1 MREDASRLS
10 SRLPFMVSHAILDNA
25 RKRYSCRAETKSW
38 QEKSPAGCTNMK
50 ILVIHGPNLNLLGK
64 RDPTKYGT
72 VTMTDINSQ
81 LQLLAAD
88 LACELEFFQSNH
100 EGAIIDFLQLESSR
114 AADGVIIN
122 PGALVRYGYSLRQ
135 ALVDLAKPV
144 IEVHM
149 SDIHKTGV
157 NTAVNVL
164 EDIRLDQ
171 IVGLKEQSYYE
182 ALDALVSFLRT
193 N

>member
-1 MREDASRLS
+1 
-10 SRLPFMVSHAILDNA
+10 
-25 RKRYSCRAETKSW
+25 
-38 QEKSPAGCTNMK
+38 MK

-72 VTMTDINSQ
+72 VTMTDINKQ
-81 LQLLAAD
+81 LRIIANELD
-88 LACELEFFQSNH
+88 CELEFFQSNH

-135 ALVDLAKPV
+135 ALIDLGKPT

-164 EDIRLDQ
+164 QEVRIDQ

-182 ALDALVSFLRT
+182 ALKKLINYLMAD
-193 N
+193 

>member
-1 MREDASRLS
+1 
-10 SRLPFMVSHAILDNA
+10 
-25 RKRYSCRAETKSW
+25 
-38 QEKSPAGCTNMK
+38 MK

-72 VTMTDINSQ
+72 VTMSEINEH
-81 LQLLAAD
+81 LQMMARELD
-88 LACELEFFQSNH
+88 CELAFFQSNH

-135 ALVDLAKPV
+135 AFVDLGKPV

-157 NTAVNVL
+157 NRAVNVL
-164 EDIRLDQ
+164 DDIRFDQ
-171 IVGLKEQSYYE
+171 IVGLKERSYYE
-182 ALDALVSFLRT
+182 ALKKLINYVRA

>member
-1 MREDASRLS
+1 MSEINEHLQMMARE
-10 SRLPFMVSHAILDNA
+10 LD
-25 RKRYSCRAETKSW
+25 
-38 QEKSPAGCTNMK
+38 
-50 ILVIHGPNLNLLGK
+50 
-64 RDPTKYGT
+64 
-72 VTMTDINSQ
+72 
-81 LQLLAAD
+81 
-88 LACELEFFQSNH
+88 CELAFFQSNH

-135 ALVDLAKPV
+135 AFVDLGKPV

-157 NTAVNVL
+157 NQAVNVL
-164 EDIRLDQ
+164 DDVRFDQ
-171 IVGLKEQSYYE
+171 IVGLKERSYYE
-182 ALDALVSFLRT
+182 ALKKLINYVRA

>member
-1 MREDASRLS
+1 
-10 SRLPFMVSHAILDNA
+10 
-25 RKRYSCRAETKSW
+25 
-38 QEKSPAGCTNMK
+38 MK

-72 VTMTDINSQ
+72 ITLTEINDH
-81 LQLLAAD
+81 LQHMARELD
-88 LACELEFFQSNH
+88 CELVCFQSNH
-100 EGAIIDFLQLESSR
+100 EGAIIDFLQLETSR

-135 ALVDLAKPV
+135 ALVDLGKPV

-157 NTAVNVL
+157 NQAVNVL
-164 EDIRLDQ
+164 EDVRIDQ
-171 IVGLKEQSYYE
+171 IVGLKEQSYYQ
-182 ALDALVSFLRT
+182 ALTRLINYVGAK
-193 N
+193 

>member
-1 MREDASRLS
+1 
-10 SRLPFMVSHAILDNA
+10 
-25 RKRYSCRAETKSW
+25 
-38 QEKSPAGCTNMK
+38 MK

-72 VTMTDINSQ
+72 VTMADINE
-81 LQLLAAD
+81 QLLIIARELD
-88 LACELEFFQSNH
+88 CELAFFQSNH

-135 ALVDLAKPV
+135 AFVDLGKPV

-149 SDIHKTGV
+149 SDIHKTGI
-157 NTAVNVL
+157 NQAVNVL
-164 EDIRLDQ
+164 ENVRIDQ
-171 IVGLKEQSYYE
+171 IVGLKEQSYYK
-182 ALDALVSFLRT
+182 ALKKLINYVRA

>member
-1 MREDASRLS
+1 
-10 SRLPFMVSHAILDNA
+10 
-25 RKRYSCRAETKSW
+25 
-38 QEKSPAGCTNMK
+38 MK
-50 ILVIHGPNLNLLGK
+50 ILVIHGPNLNMLGK

-72 VTMTDINSQ
+72 FTMADINNQ
-81 LQLLAAD
+81 LQVLAAELD
-88 LACELEFFQSNH
+88 CTLAFFQSNH

-135 ALVDLAKPV
+135 AFVDLGKPV

-149 SDIHKTGV
+149 SDIHKLGV
-157 NTAVNVL
+157 NRSVNVL
-164 EDIRLDQ
+164 EDVRIDQ

-182 ALDALVSFLRT
+182 ALKKLNSYLKDR
-193 N
+193 

>member
-1 MREDASRLS
+1 
-10 SRLPFMVSHAILDNA
+10 
-25 RKRYSCRAETKSW
+25 
-38 QEKSPAGCTNMK
+38 MK

-72 VTMTDINSQ
+72 LTMADINQQ
-81 LQLLAAD
+81 LQGIATALD
-88 LACELEFFQSNH
+88 CELDFFQSNH
-100 EGAIIDFLQLESSR
+100 EGAIIDFLQRASSR

-135 ALVDLAKPV
+135 AFVDLDKPV

-149 SDIHKTGV
+149 SNISKTGV
-157 NTAVNVL
+157 NLSVNVL
-164 EDIRLDQ
+164 EDVRIDQ
-171 IVGLKEQSYYE
+171 VVGLKEGSYYE
-182 ALDALVSFLRT
+182 ALNKLIMYLRA

>member
-1 MREDASRLS
+1 MY
-10 SRLPFMVSHAILDNA
+10 F
-25 RKRYSCRAETKSW
+25 RKGCKKS
-38 QEKSPAGCTNMK
+38 MK
-50 ILVIHGPNLNLLGK
+50 ILVIHGPNLNMLGR

-72 VTMTDINSQ
+72 FTMADINKQ
-81 LQLLAAD
+81 LQTIAVELD
-88 LACELEFFQSNH
+88 CELDFFQSNH

-135 ALVDLAKPV
+135 AFVDLGKPV

-149 SDIHKTGV
+149 SDIHKTGI
-157 NTAVNVL
+157 NQAVNVL
-164 EDIRLDQ
+164 EDVRIDQ
-171 IVGLKEQSYYE
+171 IVGLKEQSYYK
-182 ALDALVSFLRT
+182 ALTKLIHYLRT